1 MSFAH
6 DLKVELC
13 EKRPVGRRQQQA
25 LLHGLLLFGKG
36 FSMGGISLSTEH
48 EQVAGLYDQL
58 LEELTGVSPTL
69 TVQGRSGGTPVY
81 LLTVDEPGQRMQV
94 LKAFGLSG
102 FEEHLSLGQRD
113 KSGPEDGWFLRG
125 AFLAGG
131 VVTDPMKSYHLE
143 ISTPDALLAD
153 GLAQLLGRLL
163 SSPKIS
169 RLRSS
174 YRVYY
179 KESEQIE
186 DFLTFIGS
194 KAALEIMNVKILKD
208 VRNKVNRVTN
218 CETANIDK
226 TCAAAQQQVADIRQI
241 LDRRGESFLPEDL
254 RELAYFR
261 LENPD
266 LSLRELGEEL
276 GLSRSGVNHR
286 LQRIS
291 RMARELEEGQAQ
303 SEPSPA
309 GERR

>member
-1 MSFAH
+1 MSFAY
-6 DLKVELC
+6 DLKTELC
-13 EKRPVGRRQQQA
+13 EKQTAGLRQQQA
-25 LLHGLLLFGKG
+25 LLHGLLLFAKS
-36 FSMGGISLSTEH
+36 FSIGSIALSTEH

-69 TVQGRSGGTPVY
+69 TLQGRTVGTPVF
-81 LLTVDEPGQRMQV
+81 LLTVDEPDQRMKV
-94 LKAFGLSG
+94 LKLFGRSG
-102 FEEHLSLGQRD
+102 FEEHLALGQD
-113 KSGPEDGWFLRG
+113 LSGPEGSCLLRG

-131 VVTDPMKSYHLE
+131 IVTDPMKSYHLE
-143 ISTPDALLAD
+143 IATPDASLARE
-153 GLAQLLGRLL
+153 LACGLGRVL
-163 SSPKIS
+163 SPPKIG
-169 RLRSS
+169 RRRSY

-186 DFLTFIGS
+186 DFLTYIGS
-194 KAALEIMNVKILKD
+194 RAALEIMNVKILKD

-241 LDRRGESFLPEDL
+241 FEKRGEEYLPEDL

-291 RMARELEEGQAQ
+291 RIASELR
-303 SEPSPA
+303 S
-309 GERR
+309 GEALAE

>member
-1 MSFAH
+1 MSFAY
-6 DLKVELC
+6 DLKAELC
-13 EKRPVGRRQQQA
+13 EKQASGRRQQQA
-25 LLHGLLLFGKG
+25 LLHGLVLFAKS
-36 FSMGGISLSTEH
+36 FSIGSIALSTEH

-58 LEELTGVSPTL
+58 LEELAGVSPTL
-69 TVQGRSGGTPVY
+69 TLQGGTRGKGAPVY
-81 LLTVDEPGQRMQV
+81 LLTVDEPDQRMRV
-94 LKAFGLSG
+94 LKLFGRSG
-102 FEEHLSLGQRD
+102 FEKQLTLGQED
-113 KSGPEDGWFLRG
+113 LSGPEGSCFLRG

-131 VVTDPMKSYHLE
+131 IVTDPMKSYHLE
-143 ISTPDALLAD
+143 IATPDAC
-153 GLAQLLGRLL
+153 LAQELACGLGRIL
-163 SSPKIS
+163 SPPKIS
-169 RLRSS
+169 RRRSY

-241 LDRRGESFLPEDL
+241 FEKRGEEYLPEDL
-254 RELAYFR
+254 RELANFR

-291 RMARELEEGQAQ
+291 RIARELEDTRTPAAKE
-303 SEPSPA
+303 SP
-309 GERR
+309 